1 MTTPNDPRVDDLRQ
15 RLRSLGYLDAGV
27 DRFVLGPAR
36 DARRPVAIAALASL
50 RIGVLAAVLLGP
62 AAAIGIGTRLPGL
75 VTGTRDA
82 LVVAVY
88 LALLFGTAATAL
100 SFVASLVAA
109 RLPATLLGRRARLVS
124 RAAGVLVGAGCLV
137 YLTLW
142 WRIANANAAL
152 LSPLWTVFV
161 LLVAVGI
168 SLLLGHATSITAF
181 AVMAAR
187 GGNATARVDRT
198 PAWRL
203 TAAAAVVAFAGAA
216 GLLLLAAPAPA
227 SETPAPH
234 LAVISPG
241 VRVKLVAID
250 GFDPA
255 AMDALAATGR
265 VPTLVRLFA
274 NGAIRLGADAVRD
287 PAREWTTIATGQPPT
302 VHGVQGLETRRV
314 AGLQG
319 SVASEPHGL
328 ARALGDV
335 TDLLRLTR
343 PSTASGTELRA
354 KTLWEV
360 AADAGLRA
368 AVINWW
374 ATWPATASGANPPI
388 VLSDRATLRL
398 ERGGALDGEIAPVH
412 VYDRLRGEWPAI
424 REQAANTIATLLPS
438 TPDPDAA
445 AALHRAAEVD
455 AVQVAVAS
463 RLDPRSLD
471 LLAVYL
477 PGLDIAQ
484 HALLGSGDAVAPSA
498 LAARLDALRGYY
510 FFLDGLL
517 REMTAPANN
526 EIVFVVAEPGRI
538 ATITRGAVAVS
549 GEHAAAE
556 IHGDARPI
564 DIAPTVLHVLGV
576 PISRE
581 LPGRPLVD
589 VLTAGVR
596 SRFPVRQVDTYGRR
610 TSPAGLREGQPL
622 DREMIERLRSL
633 GYVR

>member
-234 LAVISPG
+234 LAVISSG

-255 AMDALAATGR
+255 ALDALAPTGR
-265 VPTLVRLFA
+265 VRRWSVCSATARSGLVLTPF
-274 NGAIRLGADAVRD
+274 AIRRGNGRPL
-287 PAREWTTIATGQPPT
+287 PPGNLPRST
-302 VHGVQGLETRRV
+302 VSRGWRRV
-314 AGLQG
+314 ASPG
-319 SVASEPHGL
+319 S
-328 ARALGDV
+328 R
-335 TDLLRLTR
+335 
-343 PSTASGTELRA
+343 
-354 KTLWEV
+354 
-360 AADAGLRA
+360 
-368 AVINWW
+368 
-374 ATWPATASGANPPI
+374 
-388 VLSDRATLRL
+388 
-398 ERGGALDGEIAPVH
+398 
-412 VYDRLRGEWPAI
+412 
-424 REQAANTIATLLPS
+424 
-438 TPDPDAA
+438 
-445 AALHRAAEVD
+445 
-455 AVQVAVAS
+455 VAS
-463 RLDPRSLD
+463 RRSHT
-471 LLAVYL
+471 ASRVHWGTL
-477 PGLDIAQ
+477 PTCFG
-484 HALLGSGDAVAPSA
+484 
-498 LAARLDALRGYY
+498 
-510 FFLDGLL
+510 
-517 REMTAPANN
+517 
-526 EIVFVVAEPGRI
+526 
-538 ATITRGAVAVS
+538 
-549 GEHAAAE
+549 
-556 IHGDARPI
+556 
-564 DIAPTVLHVLGV
+564 
-576 PISRE
+576 
-581 LPGRPLVD
+581 
-589 VLTAGVR
+589 
-596 SRFPVRQVDTYGRR
+596 
-610 TSPAGLREGQPL
+610 
-622 DREMIERLRSL
+622 
-633 GYVR
+633 